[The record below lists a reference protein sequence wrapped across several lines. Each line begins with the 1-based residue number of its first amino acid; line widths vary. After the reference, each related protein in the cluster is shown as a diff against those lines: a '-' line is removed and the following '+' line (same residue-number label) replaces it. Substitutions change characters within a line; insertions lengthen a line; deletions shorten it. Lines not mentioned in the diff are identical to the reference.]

1 MLDRFL
7 VSRGDQVRTGDCLEQ
22 QQVRGARIGPNR

>member
-7 VSRGDQVRTGDCLEQ
+7 VSRGDQVRTGDCVEQ
-22 QQVRGARIGPNR
+22 QQVGSARIVPNR

>member
-7 VSRGDQVRTGDCLEQ
+7 ASRGDQIRNGDCLEQ
-22 QQVRGARIGPNR
+22 QQVRGARIVPNR